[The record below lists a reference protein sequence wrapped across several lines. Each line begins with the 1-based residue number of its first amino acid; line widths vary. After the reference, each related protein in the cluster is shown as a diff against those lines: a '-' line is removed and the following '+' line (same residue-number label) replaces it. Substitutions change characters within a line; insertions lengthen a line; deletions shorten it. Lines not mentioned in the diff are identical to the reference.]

1 MKRMGANSARTCRPQ
16 SSCAWGRFL
25 LHAIPSRADEI
36 LVLRPVHG
44 AGRPLWTSLP
54 SPALGRWVA
63 DLSDGWVTCAAPS
76 LASPPAGGVA
86 LLAEQTTGAGIA
98 HPAGILS
105 QPLAPA
111 CAAAGTRTHC
121 PPAAALNLSPSW
133 RERPSRLFLLAR
145 LGGFLIG
152 SEAAVSAAR

>member
-1 MKRMGANSARTCRPQ
+1 MRYPAGPMKSLCSDRSMVPVALFG
-16 SSCAWGRFL
+16 
-25 LHAIPSRADEI
+25 
-36 LVLRPVHG
+36 LRCL
-44 AGRPLWTSLP
+44 A
-54 SPALGRWVA
+54 PALGRWVA

-76 LASPPAGGVA
+76 LASPPAAGVA

-111 CAAAGTRTHC
+111 CAAAGTRTQC
-121 PPAAALNLSPSW
+121 PAAALNLSPSW

-152 SEAAVSAAR
+152 SGAAVSAAR